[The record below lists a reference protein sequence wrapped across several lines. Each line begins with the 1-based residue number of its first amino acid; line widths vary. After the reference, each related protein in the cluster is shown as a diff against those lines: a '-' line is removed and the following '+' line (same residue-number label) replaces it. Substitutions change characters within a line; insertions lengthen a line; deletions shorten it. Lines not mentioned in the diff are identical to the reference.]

1 MDRDVLIKNHMLM
14 KRVNRIQNFVSKVY
28 IMFGVPMIISMIIV
42 QLISPNENNPFEAF
56 FFDIL
61 APAIMISTGVLGCYK
76 KDNILALVS
85 MATSFFSFGLFEWDS
100 ILGVIAFVLTV
111 YSNKIYRF
119 LETQEG
125 FPLFH
130 ELHEER
136 IKIDHAKEMQEK
148 LERLKSTESS
158 EMTSYETDPIYS
170 EAPTDPPPAL
180 DPYAHKDQYQR
191 YYEKLKKTSSSDM
204 LDLD

>member
-1 MDRDVLIKNHMLM
+1 MDRDALIKNHMLM
-14 KRVNRIQNFVSKVY
+14 KRVNIIQNFVSKVY
-28 IMFGVPMIISMIIV
+28 IMFGVPAIIAMIIA

-56 FFDIL
+56 VFDIL

-76 KDNILALVS
+76 KDNTLALVS
-85 MATSFFSFGLFEWDS
+85 MVVSFCSFIIGLVGF
-100 ILGVIAFVLTV
+100 LGVIAFVLTV

-125 FPLFH
+125 FPMFH

-136 IKIDHAKEMQEK
+136 IKIDHAKELQEK
-148 LERLKSTESS
+148 LEKLKSTETS

-180 DPYAHKDQYQR
+180 DPYAHRDKYQR

>member
-1 MDRDVLIKNHMLM
+1 MDRDALIKNHMLM

-28 IMFGVPMIISMIIV
+28 IMFGGPALISMIIV
-42 QLISPNENNPFEAF
+42 QLLAPNEDDPFEAF
-56 FFDIL
+56 LFYIL

-76 KDNILALVS
+76 KNNILALVS
-85 MATSFFSFGLFEWDS
+85 MVTSFFSLFS
-100 ILGVIAFVLTV
+100 IVGVIAFVLTV

-125 FPLFH
+125 FPMFH

-148 LERLKSTESS
+148 LEKLKSTESS

-170 EAPTDPPPAL
+170 EHPTDPPPAL
-180 DPYAHKDQYQR
+180 DPYAHRDKYQR

>member
-1 MDRDVLIKNHMLM
+1 MDRDALIKNHMLM
-14 KRVNRIQNFVSKVY
+14 KRVNRIQNLVSKVY
-28 IMFGVPMIISMIIV
+28 IMFGVPMIISMIVV

-85 MATSFFSFGLFEWDS
+85 MTTSFFSFGLFEWDS

-148 LERLKSTESS
+148 LEKLKSTESS

-170 EAPTDPPPAL
+170 EPPTDPPPAL